1 MIKVG
6 DYIYVYKL
14 FDSDRAMGT
23 SIGVYKA
30 SEVLYSGTVFV
41 EGSVYGFLNI
51 QYTKVVPNKINKLLY
66 KGLK

>member
-30 SEVLYSGTVFV
+30 SEVYSSTVFV
-41 EGSVYGFLNI
+41 EGSVYGFLRS

-66 KGLK
+66 KELK

>member
-30 SEVLYSGTVFV
+30 SQVSCSDTVFV
-41 EGSVYGFLNI
+41 EGSVYGFLST
-51 QYTKVVPNKINKLLY
+51 QYTKVIPNKINKLLY
-66 KGLK
+66 KDLI

>member
-14 FDSDRAMGT
+14 FDSDRAMGN

-30 SEVLYSGTVFV
+30 SQVLYSGTVFV
-41 EGSVYGFLNI
+41 EGSVYGFLRS

-66 KGLK
+66 KELK